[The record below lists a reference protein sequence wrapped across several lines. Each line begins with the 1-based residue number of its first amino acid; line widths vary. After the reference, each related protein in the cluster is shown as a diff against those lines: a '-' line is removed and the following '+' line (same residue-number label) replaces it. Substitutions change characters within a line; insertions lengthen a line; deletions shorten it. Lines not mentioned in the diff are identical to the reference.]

1 MQYKPL
7 AIERKTPPIEWV
19 NALIPYSKP
28 FQLFIVIQIVYVNL
42 AIYVHHHTEWTL
54 LIKRPIFAASIL
66 ITMQK
71 PIRVAING
79 FGRIGRITFRQMLK
93 NSLIEV
99 VAVNDMAD
107 ADNLAHLVKYDS
119 VQGGFIGTISHSGQA
134 LIVNGKRIEVL
145 CEPDP
150 ANLPWKSMEI
160 DVVIESTG
168 KFIDPRLAI
177 LHVEKSG
184 ARKVIISAPAR
195 DEFEQVKY
203 IVLGVN
209 DHLID
214 RNDVMISNA
223 SCTTNNVAPLIM
235 VLDELWGI
243 EKGFITTVHS
253 YTKDQNLVD
262 GPHKDWR
269 RGRAAAYSIVP
280 TTTGAAKAATR
291 IFPHLK
297 GNLGGAGIRVPVP
310 DGSLTDLTCTL
321 SKSTSVEAI
330 NEAFR
335 EASLTRL
342 KGILQ
347 YTEDPIVSA
356 DVIGNTH
363 SAVFDAGLTAVL
375 GDRNK
380 LIKVVAWYDNE
391 MGYASRLV
399 ELVTRFA

>member
-1 MQYKPL
+1 MK
-7 AIERKTPPIEWV
+7 K
-19 NALIPYSKP
+19 
-28 FQLFIVIQIVYVNL
+28 
-42 AIYVHHHTEWTL
+42 
-54 LIKRPIFAASIL
+54 
-66 ITMQK
+66 
-71 PIRVAING
+71 IRVAING
-79 FGRIGRITFRQMLK
+79 FGRIGRISLRQMLK
-93 NSLIEV
+93 RDEIEI
-99 VAVNDMAD
+99 VAINDLGQL
-107 ADNLAHLVKYDS
+107 DNLAHLFKYDS
-119 VQGGFIGTISHSGQA
+119 VHGPFQGEISVADNSI
-134 LIVNGKRIEVL
+134 LINGIPIRVYNIS
-145 CEPDP
+145 DP
-150 ANLPWKSMEI
+150 ACLPWKELAI

-168 KFIDPRLAI
+168 LFVHPEKAI
-177 LHVEKSG
+177 LHVTASG
-184 ARKVIISAPAR
+184 ARKVIISAPAK
-195 DEFEQVKY
+195 DEAEEVKY

-214 RNDVMISNA
+214 REDVIISNA
-223 SCTTNNVAPLIM
+223 SCTTNNVAPLIRI
-235 VLDELWGI
+235 LDENWGI
-243 EKGFITTVHS
+243 EEGFITTVHS

-262 GPHKDWR
+262 GPHTDWR

-321 SKSTSVEAI
+321 SKPASVKSI

-335 EASLTRL
+335 LAASGPL

-375 GDRNK
+375 GEKNR
-380 LIKVVAWYDNE
+380 LVKVVAWYDNE
-391 MGYASRLV
+391 MGYATRLV
-399 ELVTRFA
+399 ELVIKFA